1 MRVTWRDGIATLLVA
16 AVVIPYIGYLIKGSM
31 PFLQDPRGVAGTGL
45 ILGLTAGLVI
55 GPAGFTGARGR
66 VAALLAGLTAALGII
81 TVIWGELG
89 TLSEVL
95 LAVFIGGIVVT
106 WAVAELV
113 ETGFLGAEPR
123 HLAHR

>member
-31 PFLQDPRGVAGTGL
+31 PFLQDPRGMAGTGL
-45 ILGLTAGLVI
+45 MLGLAAGLAI
-55 GPAGFTGARGR
+55 GRAGFTGARGR
-66 VAALLAGLTAALGII
+66 VAALLAGLTGALGII
-81 TVIWGELG
+81 TVIWGEAG

-113 ETGFLGAEPR
+113 GSGFFGAEPR
-123 HLAHR
+123 HLTHR